1 MIFVGSLSSLIGNIL
16 AKRVLT
22 FAGELNIIYIGI
34 IVECSR
40 LIIWAFV
47 K

>member
-1 MIFVGSLSSLIGNIL
+1 MIFVGSLSSLIGNII
-16 AKRVLT
+16 AKPVLT
-22 FAGELNIIYIGI
+22 FVGEMNMIYFGI

-40 LIIWAFV
+40 LITWSLV